1 MNKKIRLLVADDH
14 PMLLKGLADEL
25 AENNF
30 NVAATAGNGAEAL
43 NLIAEIQPD
52 VAILDIEMPLLSA
65 FEIIKKSREKNV
77 ITKYILLTSHKE
89 KGVVL
94 RAKKFNISG
103 YILKDEP
110 FSELEKCIRAVV
122 AGKEYFSN
130 AFDEVLTTQI
140 SPELERIKFLS
151 PSERTIVRLVAQGKS
166 SKEIAEILYISHRT
180 VQKHR
185 TNIIAKLDL
194 PASGDALSVWTAENR
209 ELILS
214 L

>member
-1 MNKKIRLLVADDH
+1 MSLLVADDH
-14 PMLLKGLADEL
+14 PMLLKGLTDEL
-25 AENNF
+25 TENGF

-43 NLIAEIQPD
+43 NLIAELQPD
-52 VAILDIEMPLLSA
+52 VAILDIEMPLLSG
-65 FEIIKKSREKNV
+65 FEVIKKSREKNV
-77 ITKYILLTSHKE
+77 STKFILLTSHKE
-89 KGVVL
+89 KGFVL

-110 FSELEKCIRAVV
+110 FVELEKCIHAVV
-122 AGKEYFSN
+122 RNEVYFST
-130 AFDEVLTTQI
+130 AFDEVFTTQV
-140 SPELERIKFLS
+140 SPELEKIKFLS
-151 PSERTIVRLVAQGKS
+151 PSERTIVRLVAQEKS

-194 PASGDALSVWTAENR
+194 PASGDALSLWTAENR